1 MRNVARFRV
10 DIIVRVFADIVILS
24 LCTIASLC
32 IQFFVLETAG
42 TGALSELLGFN
53 LLSVVPVGIA
63 LFSVLGLYSAS
74 TRGYPLVP
82 KTIRVAQIVFAAFV
96 PVFLIR
102 ELLGAGIILPGKSLL
117 IEWILSIVTIVVCRV
132 WARVWAYLV
141 LSDNDTSSIALRNR
155 IRDKN
160 VLLIG
165 GAGYIGSALLPKLL
179 DDGYKVRL
187 LDSFVYGEEPIAKWM
202 NHRNLEVFRADFRQ
216 VDKVVEAMRGM
227 GTVIHLGAI
236 VGDPACALNEELT
249 IEVNL
254 VATRMIAEV
263 AKGAG
268 VSRFIFASTCSVYG
282 VSDNLLDENS
292 SSNPVSLYA
301 RSKIACEQVLLRLR
315 DTSFSPVILR
325 FGTIYGLSGRTRF
338 DLVVNL
344 LSAKAVV
351 DREITVFGSK
361 QWRPFIHVEDAARAL
376 VMVTE
381 AGVRDLR
388 KMIFN
393 VGSDEQNLTLGQVGS
408 LILDKVPEAKLKI
421 FDENVDVRNYR
432 VNFRR
437 IRDDLGFLPLWNIAD
452 GVDQVLQ
459 AIESGAVSDYR
470 VPKYS
475 NVRFLEEEGREAL
488 KVQNGWAKDLIEM
501 PFLADGLSDDSS
513 LSLSTGD

>member
-1 MRNVARFRV
+1 MRNVVRFRV
-10 DIIVRVFADIVILS
+10 DIVVRVFADIVILS
-24 LCTIASLC
+24 LCTLASLGV
-32 IQFFVLETAG
+32 QFFVFEAG
-42 TGALSELLGFN
+42 DPKAFYELLALN
-53 LLSVVPVGIA
+53 LLAVVPVGIIA
-63 LFSVLGLYSAS
+63 FSLMGLYTAN
-74 TRGYPLVP
+74 TRGYPLVR
-82 KTIRVAQIVFAAFV
+82 KTVRVAEVVTVAFI
-96 PVFLIR
+96 PIFLFR
-102 ELLGAGIILPGKSLL
+102 QFLGAGTILPGKAFLIDWLL
-117 IEWILSIVTIVVCRV
+117 TLGTVVFCRV
-132 WARVWAYLV
+132 WARIWAYLV
-141 LSDNDTSSIALRNR
+141 LTDQDTTVVLGNKMRE
-155 IRDKN
+155 KN

-179 DDGYKVRL
+179 DEGYKVRL
-187 LDSFVYGEEPIAKWM
+187 LDSFVYGEEPIAEWLH
-202 NHRNLEVFRADFRQ
+202 HRNLEVFRADFRQ

-282 VSDNLLDENS
+282 VSDSLLDENS
-292 SSNPVSLYA
+292 LLNPVSLYA

-325 FGTIYGLSGRTRF
+325 FGTIYGLSARTRF

-344 LSAKAVV
+344 LAAKAVV
-351 DREITVFGSK
+351 DGEITVFGSK
-361 QWRPFIHVEDAARAL
+361 QWRPFVHVEDAARAL

-381 AGVRDLR
+381 AEVRNLKR
-388 KMIFN
+388 MIFN

-408 LILDKVPEAKLKI
+408 LILGKVPAARLKVI
-421 FDENVDVRNYR
+421 DENVDIRNYR

-437 IRDDLGFLPLWNIAD
+437 VREDLGFLPLWNISD
-452 GVDQVLQ
+452 GVDQVLA
-459 AIESGAVSDYR
+459 AIQSGAVTDYR

-475 NVRFLEEEGREAL
+475 NVRFLEEEGRGAL

-501 PFLADGLSDDSS
+501 PWLGEGLSDGADSLT
-513 LSLSTGD
+513 LSAGD